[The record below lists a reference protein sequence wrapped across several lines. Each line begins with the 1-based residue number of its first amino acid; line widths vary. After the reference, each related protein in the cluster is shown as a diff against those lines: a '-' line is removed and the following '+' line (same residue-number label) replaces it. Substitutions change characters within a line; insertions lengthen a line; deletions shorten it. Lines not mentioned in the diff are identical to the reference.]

1 MKGVKTF
8 FERNGST
15 ILSGIGSIG
24 VAATSALAIQA
35 TPKAVRLIE
44 NERKCRDEELSKS
57 DIFKLCWKCYVP
69 AAVIGISTIV
79 CIIGA
84 NALNKRQQAA
94 LASAYMLVSN
104 GYKEYKNKLREVA
117 GEETDISVQ
126 EAIVKEKYDGPLN
139 NYDCLF
145 YEYNYGEFFERS
157 KEDVLEAEHQLNL
170 KLANDGYAC
179 LNDLYG
185 YLGLP
190 KSDAGRVISWS
201 SDEFHGET
209 WVDFKHELVELE
221 DGMECYVIDILTP
234 PTI

>member
-8 FERNGST
+8 LERNGST
-15 ILSGIGSIG
+15 ILSCIGSVG

-44 NERKCRDEELSKS
+44 NERKCRDEELSKA
-57 DIFKLCWKCYVP
+57 DIVKLCWRCYVP
-69 AAVIGISTIV
+69 AAVIGISTIA
-79 CIIGA
+79 CIVGA

-94 LASAYMLVSN
+94 LTSAYMLVSN
-104 GYKEYKNKLREVA
+104 AYKEYKGKVKELA
-117 GEETDISVQ
+117 GEETDISIQ
-126 EAIVKEKYDGPLN
+126 EAIIKEKYDGPLN
-139 NYDCLF
+139 HYNCLF

-157 KEDVLEAEHQLNL
+157 KVDVLEAEHQFNL
-170 KLANDGYAC
+170 KLSNDGYVC

-190 KSDAGRVISWS
+190 KSDVGRVISWS

-221 DGMECYVIDILTP
+221 DGMECYVIDISTP

>member
-8 FERNGST
+8 FERNGPT
-15 ILSGIGSIG
+15 ILSCIGSIG
-24 VAATSALAIQA
+24 VAATSALTVQA

-44 NERKCRDEELSKS
+44 NERKHRDDELSKA
-57 DIFKLCWKCYVP
+57 DIFKLCWKCYIP
-69 AAVIGISTIV
+69 ATITGISTIT

-84 NALNKRQQAA
+84 NVLNKRQQAA

-104 GYKEYKNKLREVA
+104 AYKEYRNKLKQIA

-126 EAIVKEKYDGPLN
+126 KAVIKEKYDGPM
-139 NYDCLF
+139 NYEDCLF
-145 YEYNYGEFFERS
+145 YEYNYGDFFERT
-157 KEDVLEAEHQLNL
+157 KKDVLEAEHQVNL
-170 KLANDGYAC
+170 KLSNDGYAC
-179 LNDLYG
+179 LNDFYG

-190 KSDAGRVISWS
+190 KSDVGRVISWS

-209 WVDFKHELVELE
+209 WVDFKHEHVELE
-221 DGMECYVIDILTP
+221 DGMECYVIDIVTP